1 MEETQSVDI
10 QGETRVEYVRPVR
23 GRMPLSSVL
32 SFVVGLVSVAALGAS
47 AWVYSESQRDVVR
60 LSTDIA
66 QLRLSLELYSRQQPM
81 PSTTDNASL
90 TDLSNRLALLEEAW
104 RSAPATAASTALPET
119 PAAPAAPTTTAATGD
134 CMPTGT
140 RFLVMAGDIYPVCG
154 FDGTVKIGSV
164 DNGFMSLADGTVIA
178 AGGNIPLPD
187 SACMIGVVSAGEDGM
202 TGFAEIRVTC

>member
-10 QGETRVEYVRPVR
+10 QGEKRVAYVRPVR

-47 AWVYSESQRDVVR
+47 VWVYSESQRDVVR

-66 QLRLSLELYSRQQPM
+66 QLRLSLELYSRQQRM
-81 PSTTDNASL
+81 PSTTDKASL
-90 TDLSNRLALLEEAW
+90 TDLSNRLSSIEESW
-104 RSAPATAASTALPET
+104 RNAPQAATALPET
-119 PAAPAAPTTTAATGD
+119 PATSATSAANGAAAAGD
-134 CMPTGT
+134 CMPPGT
-140 RFLVMAGDIYPVCG
+140 RFLVAAGDSYAICG
-154 FDGTVKIGSV
+154 FDGTVEIGGV

-178 AGGNIPLPD
+178 AGGNIPLPN
-187 SACMIGVVSAGEDGM
+187 SACMIGLVSSGEGGM